1 MKLFKFHYNN
11 KIMIILV
18 TSLVW
23 TLNFRSTF
31 KNNSDSMG
39 LGSCW
44 VLRFDPILILIKN
57 VICILYFVAFIYQII
72 STKDKTLN
80 EQVLITKKEGNQI
93 KIELDELNKGGKTIL
108 NGIYKVNQLDKFYLK
123 FFFWLKIF
131 LLILFIYIIEELYF
145 LLSNNHVL
153 DRVICPIRNFGILL
167 SLFIFSPLILNKSFK
182 SNRHQI
188 YPFLIIFFL
197 SLLIILFNVFGVD
210 RFLKKFN
217 PVNSSI
223 YYSIYFLI
231 GLEII
236 LIKYLVDHQFIS
248 IYLIL
253 GTKGL
258 IGTIVFTGINTSFS
272 KRQFFDFLDNILTFE
287 YEDMLDE
294 FEFIYKIIYIITIVI
309 LQWLK
314 IYIINI
320 YTENHLQMIMMMVD
334 LIYFPFYCIERFS
347 IQKFSIF
354 RIDSFIYNACIGIL
368 NTIFML
374 IFNEI
379 LECKFW
385 GLNKDLNKNINLRQN
400 TELTLILKR
409 IDTESSFEPENE

>member
-1 MKLFKFHYNN
+1 
-11 KIMIILV
+11 MIILV

-287 YEDMLDE
+287 YEDMLEE

>member
-1 MKLFKFHYNN
+1 
-11 KIMIILV
+11 MIILV